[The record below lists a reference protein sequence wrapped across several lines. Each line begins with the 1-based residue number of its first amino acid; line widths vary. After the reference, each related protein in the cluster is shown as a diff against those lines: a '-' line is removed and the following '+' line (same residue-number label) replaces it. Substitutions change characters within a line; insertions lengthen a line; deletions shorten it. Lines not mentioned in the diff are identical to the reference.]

1 LRFGF
6 FRQVVGAQIT
16 MAEDSSNPER
26 PKTGDAAGFRIATG
40 PLVSRGKQ
48 GENGLALEFIELPT
62 SYGGPILVAI
72 PRDPQTLFIYWSI
85 DWNSLFANTKPIG
98 RRVYLRVLKP
108 DGSFESESSVEPTLG
123 THYAAVAKSRGN
135 YRVELGY
142 YRPAETWHSVAI
154 SDAVTMPPA
163 GASEELSVDVATVP
177 FHLSF
182 QRMVDLFRAS
192 NGNAITTILSR
203 LEERALSDQH
213 ESLSREEWEI
223 LRAMNVSLSEIEL
236 ARRAFSERSDDRLRK
251 RAEAILG
258 FGATSPAGG
267 FGPSSPTAGLGGS
280 SWSSAAS

>member
-1 LRFGF
+1 
-6 FRQVVGAQIT
+6 
-16 MAEDSSNPER
+16 MAEDSSNPEG
-26 PKTGDAAGFRIATG
+26 PKIGDSAGFRIATG

-48 GENGLALEFIELPT
+48 RENGLAVEFVELPS

-85 DWNSLFANTKPIG
+85 DWNSLFAKTEPVG
-98 RRVYLRVLKP
+98 RRVYLRVLQP
-108 DGSFESESSVEPTLG
+108 DGSSESESPVEPTLG
-123 THYAAVAKSRGN
+123 THYAAVATSRGN

-154 SDAVTMPPA
+154 SNAVKMPPA
-163 GASEELSVDVATVP
+163 GASEDLNVDVATVP

-192 NGNAITTILSR
+192 NGGAITTILSR
-203 LEERALSDQH
+203 LEERALSAQEH
-213 ESLSREEWEI
+213 ESLSPEEWEI

-236 ARRAFSERSDDRLRK
+236 ARRAFSKRSDDRLRK

-267 FGPSSPTAGLGGS
+267 FGLSSPMAGLGGS